1 MAYKK
6 STQLLPYQY
15 QPTRNVF
22 RSAGAST
29 NSCSTIVVSD
39 SGSVHDLHEWE
50 WGGVDIQSEVLCLSP
65 VVLRTELIA
74 RNYMMRGCAPRSNF
88 KQVGLSVV
96 NAIPFPDTQS

>member
-6 STQLLPYQY
+6 STKLLPYQY

-29 NSCSTIVVSD
+29 NSSRTLVVYD
-39 SGSVHDLHEWE
+39 RGSVDDLHEWE
-50 WGGVDIQSEVLCLSP
+50 WCGVDIQTEGWPLDSRLWSLITPGDLEVFCLSP

-74 RNYMMRGCAPRSNF
+74 RNYLMRG
-88 KQVGLSVV
+88 
-96 NAIPFPDTQS
+96 

>member
-6 STQLLPYQY
+6 STKLLPYQY

-29 NSCSTIVVSD
+29 NSCRTLVVSD
-39 SGSVHDLHEWE
+39 SGSVDDLHE
-50 WGGVDIQSEVLCLSP
+50 WGGVDIQAEGWPLDSRLVPNHPYLEVLCLSP

-74 RNYMMRGCAPRSNF
+74 RNYMMRG
-88 KQVGLSVV
+88 
-96 NAIPFPDTQS
+96 